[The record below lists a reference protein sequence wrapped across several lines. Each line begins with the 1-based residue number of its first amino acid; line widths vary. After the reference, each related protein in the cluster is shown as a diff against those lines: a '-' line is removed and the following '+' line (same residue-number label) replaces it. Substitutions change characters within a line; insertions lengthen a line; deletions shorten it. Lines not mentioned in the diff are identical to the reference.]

1 MTEGDGQ
8 MKSYFKGWKLA
19 VGIILVVLAAATI
32 QIWNYYEI
40 ITKKYALDWG
50 NVLRAGEMQ
59 FKDLL
64 FVEEE
69 NNQLKYLILNQ
80 DKELRVNTI
89 RPDGSM
95 ISEENVIK
103 IKDYDASIF
112 YRDVQYMEGQ
122 LFFLK
127 NKWLYQVNLSGGM
140 DKVESKIV
148 GSDIDKFALLK
159 DKKSGKIYYSVL
171 KNEKEIEVY
180 DLDNVKKHAY
190 KSPYKIKA
198 FNVAMNEKVYLT
210 LVETITEKNDEMSVF
225 SLEDLEKKNKLLEI
239 DTLNGYNVYQINNS
253 FLDDQLVLN
262 YNILKNDKGSID
274 SDAQIMILDKSL
286 NPSKLFKVN
295 EHTEEMN
302 AYRVGTEIKMFT
314 QGRNIY
320 FLLEA
325 LNAENSSSSYKNL
338 LLAKLDENAVLESSS
353 FVTNELTDLKMGGIV
368 PIGEDKW
375 IMGKAVKG
383 NAYQLVIN
391 SNAIAYANK
400 KEVSKDDI
408 TLAFKHGL
416 TTPFYAIIMT
426 FIHLLIVMMFLLVP
440 YVVLGTVFFIKNVQ
454 NEKIKFWI
462 MYALFIGVY
471 VWSFSSRYIS
481 YQVIEYAP
489 QWMTSGYAPYYM
501 PLCFSVLGLGALR
514 YYQKRIHV
522 DGGYTS
528 NLAFVI
534 GFTVLSS
541 TLIYIPFKYIE
552 VIIMH

>member
-19 VGIILVVLAAATI
+19 VGIILVVLAAAAI

-171 KNEKEIEVY
+171 KNEKEIV
-180 DLDNVKKHAY
+180 DL
-190 KSPYKIKA
+190 
-198 FNVAMNEKVYLT
+198 
-210 LVETITEKNDEMSVF
+210 
-225 SLEDLEKKNKLLEI
+225 
-239 DTLNGYNVYQINNS
+239 YQ
-253 FLDDQLVLN
+253 
-262 YNILKNDKGSID
+262 
-274 SDAQIMILDKSL
+274 
-286 NPSKLFKVN
+286 
-295 EHTEEMN
+295 
-302 AYRVGTEIKMFT
+302 
-314 QGRNIY
+314 
-320 FLLEA
+320 
-325 LNAENSSSSYKNL
+325 SYKFEITGDF
-338 LLAKLDENAVLESSS
+338 KL
-353 FVTNELTDLKMGGIV
+353 
-368 PIGEDKW
+368 
-375 IMGKAVKG
+375 
-383 NAYQLVIN
+383 
-391 SNAIAYANK
+391 
-400 KEVSKDDI
+400 
-408 TLAFKHGL
+408 
-416 TTPFYAIIMT
+416 
-426 FIHLLIVMMFLLVP
+426 
-440 YVVLGTVFFIKNVQ
+440 
-454 NEKIKFWI
+454 
-462 MYALFIGVY
+462 MYL
-471 VWSFSSRYIS
+471 
-481 YQVIEYAP
+481 
-489 QWMTSGYAPYYM
+489 
-501 PLCFSVLGLGALR
+501 
-514 YYQKRIHV
+514 
-522 DGGYTS
+522 
-528 NLAFVI
+528 N
-534 GFTVLSS
+534 
-541 TLIYIPFKYIE
+541 
-552 VIIMH
+552 